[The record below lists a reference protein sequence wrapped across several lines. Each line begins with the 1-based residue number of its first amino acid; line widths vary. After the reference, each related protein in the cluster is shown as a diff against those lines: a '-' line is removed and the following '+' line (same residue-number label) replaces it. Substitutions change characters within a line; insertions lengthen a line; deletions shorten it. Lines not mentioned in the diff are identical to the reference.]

1 MTQNGNLSSA
11 GRIKVVVDIGIEDL
25 IPGYLVN
32 RQEDIESI
40 LGSLVKEDYEAVQIL
55 GHSMKGSGGGY
66 GFDGISDIGQ
76 TLELAAKEKD
86 AGTIKRTVSEL
97 ANYLEQVDIVFEE
110 HSAAIGSAW
119 PFMNSARRDWLRSA
133 CLRCSGVASKTTPSP
148 KIGVMKGYA
157 AA

>member
-25 IPGYLVN
+25 IPGYLEN
-32 RQEDIESI
+32 RQQDIKSI

-86 AGTIKRTVSEL
+86 AGTIKRTVAEL

-110 HSAAIGSAW
+110 Q
-119 PFMNSARRDWLRSA
+119 
-133 CLRCSGVASKTTPSP
+133 
-148 KIGVMKGYA
+148 
-157 AA
+157 